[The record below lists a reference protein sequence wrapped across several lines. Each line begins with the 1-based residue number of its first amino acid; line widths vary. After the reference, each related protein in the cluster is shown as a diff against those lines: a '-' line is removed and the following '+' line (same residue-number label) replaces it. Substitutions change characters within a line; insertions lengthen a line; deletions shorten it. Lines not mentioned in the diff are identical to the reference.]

1 MNIIIIGG
9 GSVGYTLAERL
20 AESKNHITL
29 IDRNTEL
36 QSKIGSKLD
45 VYPVTGA
52 ATDPTVLEEA
62 GIRSTDM
69 IIAVTPYDDTNILC
83 CNFAR
88 QYGVPKRIARI
99 KSPHYTEDG
108 SSISLEEAGVTHVI
122 EPENEIVRS
131 IKQYVELPGATEA
144 SNFQNDNVLIRGYK
158 ITENMLIANKT
169 LLEITKEYNLTELLI
184 VAIIR
189 NKKSVTPTGND
200 KILAG
205 DEIIAILTRESLP
218 VFRKLLGIT
227 EAKLKKVVISGDA
240 LTSVH
245 LTKSLESMAE
255 KIVLVDPDED
265 HARFAAQELQKADVL
280 HGDCTYIEVLQD
292 INVSDASFFIAAGR
306 DAEDNI
312 MAALLAKA
320 EGAQEVIAVT
330 DNERHTHI
338 FRNLGIDHLINPRGI
353 TMQKIIANI
362 FKVPIG
368 SLLKFKNIDIEVSR
382 FIARKKSKITN
393 MPLHEIRGLT
403 RKSLIIGCIF
413 RDEEVIIPSGN
424 TVIRENDEVL
434 VICQKDDLRI
444 AEKFFKSGISIEF

>member
-9 GSVGYTLAERL
+9 GSVGYALAERL

-52 ATDPTVLEEA
+52 ATDPIVLEEA
-62 GIRSTDM
+62 GIKNTDM
-69 IIAVTPYDDTNILC
+69 VIAVTPYDDTNILC

-99 KSPHYTEDG
+99 KSPHYSDG
-108 SSISLEEAGVTHVI
+108 SAISLEEAGVTSVI

-158 ITENMLIANKT
+158 IKEEMLIAGKT
-169 LLEITKEYNLTELLI
+169 LLDITKEYNLTELLI

-189 NKKSVTPTGND
+189 NGKSVTPTGND
-200 KILAG
+200 KILPG
-205 DEIIAILTRESLP
+205 DEIIAILTRDSLP
-218 VFRKLLGIT
+218 IFRKLLGVT

-245 LTKSLESMAE
+245 LAKALESMAE
-255 KIVLVDPDED
+255 KIVMVDPDED

-292 INVSDASFFIAAGR
+292 INVGDASFFIAAGR

-312 MAALLAKA
+312 MAALLAKS
-320 EGAQEVIAVT
+320 EGASEVIAVT

-362 FKVPIG
+362 FRVPIG
-368 SLLKFKNIDIEVSR
+368 SLLKFKNVDIEVSR
-382 FIARKKSKITN
+382 FIAKKKSKITN

-413 RDEEVIIPSGN
+413 RGDEVVIPSGN
-424 TVIRENDEVL
+424 TVIEENDEVL
-434 VICQKDDLRI
+434 VICQKDDLKI